1 MMTRKKRITLIIV
14 IVVLIL
20 LIIGG
25 IFLALY
31 LNTDMF
37 KSNQTL
43 FIKYLGK
50 NSENIQ
56 RLENIINKTE
66 YDELLKT
73 NPYNVT
79 SEIKV
84 NYTENVGTTEE
95 NNNNSINQL
104 KITVDGQTDNNN
116 NYDYRNIKLLKN
128 DEQIM
133 QNEILHT
140 SNNYGIKFTDLF
152 NQYVVVENQNLK
164 DLLKRIGYTDEQIEY
179 VPDSIDFDNDI
190 LQDIKFSNEEI
201 ESLINK
207 YTSIITQ
214 NIGEANFQRQKN
226 QVIEINGQNYSAN
239 AYILVLTKEQLN
251 NIYINILEN
260 LKEDETVL
268 NKIEA
273 IQNKINQLTLGKESI
288 DFKNDLIEKIDL
300 TIQKIRQ
307 TNIGTDETKIVVY
320 ENNGET
326 ISTCIQ
332 TQEYQINLNCLNGYN
347 ELVFIENN
355 TEIYK
360 ITIENIDNKIVINN
374 ENNENQ
380 ESSFTIE
387 KIKEEND
394 KKREDSYKVLYELD
408 NKKIEININ
417 RITEM
422 APIMENAQ
430 VFNNDNAIILN
441 KLEDSIMKEIINR
454 VQTGVNGKIES
465 LKQEINYQDIEK
477 MLKDLGVL
485 RNSGILTSTGVT
497 ETEKNRFNSSFEL
510 LKGENLSGE
519 TISASISS
527 VKNNLATIEIIDNS
541 ELRIGVSRNQSNE
554 EIVNVL
560 INFFNENQSEKYN
573 IDVEYDENGLVN
585 QLIIKEI
592 KEQ

>member
-1 MMTRKKRITLIIV
+1 MMARKKRITLIIV

-387 KIKEEND
+387 KIQEEND

>member
-1 MMTRKKRITLIIV
+1 MMARKKRITLIIV

-226 QVIEINGQNYSAN
+226 QVIEINGQNYLAN

-387 KIKEEND
+387 KIQEEND

>member
-14 IVVLIL
+14 IVVLVL

-25 IFLALY
+25 IFAFLY

-43 FIKYLGK
+43 FVKYLGK

-56 RLENIINKTE
+56 GLQNIVNKTE

-84 NYTENVGTTEE
+84 NYTQNVGTTEE

-104 KITVDGQTDNNN
+104 KMTIEGQTDNKN

-128 DEQIM
+128 DEQVM

-179 VPDSIDFDNDI
+179 VPDSIDFNNDI
-190 LQDIKFSNEEI
+190 LQDIKFSNEDI

-207 YTSIITQ
+207 YASIITQ
-214 NIGEANFQRQKN
+214 NIGETNFQRQKN
-226 QVIEINGQNYSAN
+226 QIVEINGQNYLAN
-239 AYILVLTKEQLN
+239 AYILSLTKEQLN
-251 NIYINILEN
+251 NVYINILEN
-260 LKEDETVL
+260 LKEDEIIL
-268 NKIEA
+268 NKIDK
-273 IQNKINQLTLGKESI
+273 IQNKINQLTLGEYNK
-288 DFKNDLIEKIDL
+288 DLKNEFTQKIDL
-300 TIQKIRQ
+300 TIGRIRQ
-307 TNIGTDETKIVVY
+307 TNIGTDETKIIVY
-320 ENNGET
+320 ENNGKT
-326 ISTCIQ
+326 ISTSIQ
-332 TQEYQINLNCLNGYN
+332 TQEYQMNLNCLNGYN
-347 ELVFIENN
+347 ELVINENN
-355 TEIYK
+355 TETYK
-360 ITIENIDNKIVINN
+360 ITIENVDNKLAINI
-374 ENNENQ
+374 ENNKNQ
-380 ESSFTIE
+380 KSSLSIE
-387 KIKEEND
+387 RTYEEND
-394 KKREDSYKVLYELD
+394 KKKDENYKVLYEID
-408 NKKIEININ
+408 DKKIEANIN
-417 RITEM
+417 KTTEI

-430 VFNNDNAIILN
+430 VFNNDNAVVLN
-441 KLEDSIMKEIINR
+441 HLEDSMMKEIINR
-454 VQTGVNGKIES
+454 VQTGLNEKIES
-465 LKQEINYQDIEK
+465 VKQQINYPDIEQ
-477 MLKDLGVL
+477 MLKDIGLIKDT
-485 RNSGILTSTGVT
+485 GILVSAGIS
-497 ETEKNRFNSSFEL
+497 ETEKNRFNSMFEL

-519 TISASISS
+519 TISASIQS
-527 VKNNLATIEIIDNS
+527 VKDNLLTVDIVNNN
-541 ELRIGVSRNQSNE
+541 ELKIGVSRNQSNE

-560 INFFNENQSEKYN
+560 INFFNENQNEKYN

-592 KEQ
+592 KDE

>member
-14 IVVLIL
+14 IVVLVL

-25 IFLALY
+25 IFIFLY

-43 FIKYLGK
+43 FVKYLGK

-56 RLENIINKTE
+56 GLQNIVNKTE

-84 NYTENVGTTEE
+84 NYTQNVGTTEE

-104 KITVDGQTDNNN
+104 KMTIEGQTDNKN

-128 DEQIM
+128 DEQVM

-179 VPDSIDFDNDI
+179 VPDSIDFNNDI
-190 LQDIKFSNEEI
+190 LQDIKFSNEDI

-207 YTSIITQ
+207 YASIITQ
-214 NIGEANFQRQKN
+214 NIGETNFQKQKN
-226 QVIEINGQNYSAN
+226 QMIEINGQTYLAN
-239 AYILVLTKEQLN
+239 AYILSLTKEQLN
-251 NIYINILEN
+251 NVYINMLEN
-260 LKEDETVL
+260 LKEDEIIL
-268 NKIEA
+268 NKIDK
-273 IQNKINQLTLGKESI
+273 IQNKINQLTLGEYNK
-288 DFKNDLIEKIDL
+288 DLKNEFTQKIDL
-300 TIQKIRQ
+300 TIGRIRQ
-307 TNIGTDETKIVVY
+307 TNIGTDETKIIVY
-320 ENNGET
+320 ENNGKT
-326 ISTCIQ
+326 ISTSIQ
-332 TQEYQINLNCLNGYN
+332 TQEYQMNLNCLNGYN
-347 ELVFIENN
+347 ELVINENN
-355 TEIYK
+355 TETYK
-360 ITIENIDNKIVINN
+360 ITIENVDNKLAINI
-374 ENNENQ
+374 ENNKNQ
-380 ESSFTIE
+380 KSSLSIE
-387 KIKEEND
+387 RTYEEND
-394 KKREDSYKVLYELD
+394 KKKDENYKVLYEID
-408 NKKIEININ
+408 DKKIEANIN
-417 RITEM
+417 KTTEI

-430 VFNNDNAIILN
+430 VFNNDNAVVLN
-441 KLEDSIMKEIINR
+441 NLEDSMMKEIINR
-454 VQTGVNGKIES
+454 VQTGLNEKIES
-465 LKQEINYQDIEK
+465 VKQQINYPDIEQ
-477 MLKDLGVL
+477 MLKDIGLIKDT
-485 RNSGILTSTGVT
+485 GILVSAGIS
-497 ETEKNRFNSSFEL
+497 ETEKNRFNSMFEL

-519 TISASISS
+519 TISASIQS
-527 VKNNLATIEIIDNS
+527 VKDNLLTVDIVNNN
-541 ELRIGVSRNQSNE
+541 ELKIGVSRNQSNE

-560 INFFNENQSEKYN
+560 INFFNENQNEKYN

-592 KEQ
+592 KDE

>member
-1 MMTRKKRITLIIV
+1 MMARKKRITLIIV

-226 QVIEINGQNYSAN
+226 QVIEINGQNYLAN

-355 TEIYK
+355 TEIHK

-374 ENNENQ
+374 ENNEDQ

-387 KIKEEND
+387 KTQEEND
-394 KKREDSYKVLYELD
+394 KKREDRYKVLYELD

>member
-1 MMTRKKRITLIIV
+1 MMARKKRITLIIV

-25 IFLALY
+25 IFLVLY

-179 VPDSIDFDNDI
+179 VPDSINFDNDI

-207 YTSIITQ
+207 YTIIITQ

-380 ESSFTIE
+380 ENSFTIE
-387 KIKEEND
+387 KTQEEND

-417 RITEM
+417 RTTEM